1 MLKSGQKRAIWR
13 IFSFLKPIAGAL
25 LILMILRVTGLLAH
39 VSTFTNAA
47 MMQTGVLDAE
57 PEAITAEEQFD
68 FDFTVRTLDG
78 QVKAVSELKGKV
90 IFLNLWATW
99 CGPCRAEMPGIE
111 ELYQQVDKSQIEFV
125 MLSVD
130 RPGLETKVKNFVQAQ
145 EYTFPVYTLN
155 SELPEVL
162 QVPSIPTTFVIDKS
176 GKIVQKKVGTTQFNT
191 PRFREY
197 LRKLVTQ

>member
-47 MMQTGVLDAE
+47 LMQTGVLDAQ
-57 PEAITAEEQFD
+57 PEEITTEEEFD

-78 QVKAVSELKGKV
+78 QVKSVSELKGKV

-125 MLSVD
+125 MLSID

-145 EYTFPVYTLN
+145 KHTFPVYTLH

-162 QVPSIPTTFVIDKS
+162 QVPSIPTTFIIDKS

-197 LRKLVTQ
+197 LGKLVTQ